1 MNKTS
6 AKRII
11 AELQTNKKNFKTGWE
26 DISTYVAPTRGI
38 FNEKKMDEKKEIN
51 HKVLLNDACKTGID
65 TLSAGMLAGLTSPSR
80 EWFKLK
86 VSGNND
92 IQAERWAN
100 SIKNLMEYIFQKSNL
115 YNTLNNIYQE
125 TAVFG
130 TGCFA
135 IEHDFDNVIS
145 CTQFTINEYAIAYD
159 SKGFPN
165 IFGREF
171 FMSALQL
178 VEDFG
183 YNNCSDAVKREYDE
197 ERYSTQ
203 FKVYHLICPNKN
215 IDKTRRDNKNFIYSS
230 VYWQPD
236 GNKFLRESGYNYF
249 PVIAPRWGTN
259 TSSDTYGTG
268 IGDTVLGDSKM
279 LQKLESAKLIAI
291 EKTVKPP
298 MMASSSIQGKVNT
311 KPDGIT
317 RFNGLTDKAVYPVYK
332 IELNLPAIKDEISK
346 TEQRILSHFYYDVF
360 LMLNSQDYSR
370 MTATE
375 VAERHQEKLMVLGPV
390 LQRLNSELLD
400 KIIEIT
406 FHIML
411 DNGLIPEPPQ
421 SIQGKELKVEYVS
434 AIAQA
439 QKAQGLSVLNQGIAF
454 IGQLAVPFP
463 EVIDVINP
471 DKTALAGLKMIGFD
485 ADSIRSD
492 SERAELRQMKAEKQ
506 AENERLMRE
515 QIAIEQAK
523 KLSETKLNQ
532 GSALDAIQ
540 GGR

>member
-1 MNKTS
+1 MKKTS
-6 AKRII
+6 AKRILT
-11 AELQTNKKNFKTGWE
+11 ELQNNRKNFKAGWE
-26 DISTYVAPTRGI
+26 DISTYVAPTRGV
-38 FNEKKMDEKKEIN
+38 FNEKNMDEKKEIN

-92 IQAERWAN
+92 VEVERWAN
-100 SIKNLMEYIFQKSNL
+100 IIKNVMEYIFQKSNL

-130 TGCFA
+130 TGCFS
-135 IEHDFDNVIS
+135 IEHDFDNVID
-145 CTQFTINEYAIAYD
+145 CKQFTINEYCVAYD
-159 SKGFPN
+159 SKGMPN
-165 IFGREF
+165 MFGREL
-171 FMSALQL
+171 FMSALQI

-183 YNNCSDAVKREYDE
+183 YDNCSDAVKREYDA

-203 FKVYHLICPNKN
+203 FKVYHLISPNKN
-215 IDKTRRDNKNFIYSS
+215 IDNTKKDNKNFIYSS

-236 GNKFLRESGYNYF
+236 GEKFLRESGYNYF
-249 PVIAPRWGTN
+249 PIIAPRWGTN
-259 TSSDTYGTG
+259 TSQDTYGTG

-298 MMASSSIQGKVNT
+298 LMASSSIQGKINT
-311 KPDGIT
+311 KPDAVT

-332 IELNLPAIKDEISK
+332 VELNLPALKEEISK

-360 LMLNSQDYSR
+360 LMLNSQDFSR

-411 DNGLIPEPPQ
+411 ENGLIPEPPK
-421 SIQGKELKVEYVS
+421 SVQGKELKVEYVS
-434 AIAQA
+434 VIAQA
-439 QKAQGLSVLNQGIAF
+439 QKAQGLGVLNQGIAF
-454 IGQLAVPFP
+454 IGQLSQAYP
-463 EVIDVINP
+463 EVLDVIDP
-471 DKTALAGLKMIGFD
+471 DKTAISGLKMIGFD
-485 ADSIRSD
+485 AVAIRSD
-492 SERAELRQMKAEKQ
+492 AERGEIRQMKAEKQ
-506 AENERLMRE
+506 AENEQLMRE
-515 QIAIEQAK
+515 QIAVEQAK
-523 KLSETKLNQ
+523 KLSETKMNTD
-532 GSALDAIQ
+532 SALDAM
-540 GGR
+540 RK